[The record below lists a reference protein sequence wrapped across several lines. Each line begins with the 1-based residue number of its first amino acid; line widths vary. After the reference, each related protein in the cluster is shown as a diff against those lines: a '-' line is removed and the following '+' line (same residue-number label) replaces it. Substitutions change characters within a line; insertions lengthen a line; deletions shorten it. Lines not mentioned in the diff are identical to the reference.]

1 MKKIIL
7 SFILITAFGCLF
19 AQKNIEKSQSFEL
32 FEGYTKVIMLRN
44 NNTGLLEV
52 TKKDGISFTLFD
64 GARKKISSK
73 KLDLKKVPENLG
85 FSNVEGCYDIGGDFT
100 FFIFVIKE
108 NSEGKKM
115 PSLFRVIL
123 NGSTGDIKSED
134 VVTELNEYK
143 MSQGYGLVFGDVD
156 PPGIFVEKDPE
167 SDYYAVI
174 RYNTLDAE
182 TNNRIEVI
190 HYGPDHK
197 EIQRGKYVTPS
208 NKYKFTKYIGA
219 YVHKDNY
226 VLIGTYAFNTEKSG
240 GEEARYYVAQ
250 LNKGKTNF
258 VQKEL
263 AYTAFCK
270 KANGVFTF
278 NKVRNVVNMTIVQY
292 KGLTS
297 FGGILFQSIDPTTLQ
312 LEKPYTPDLSKLDEY
327 YTTKME
333 RKKSV
338 YSESSTPQGFFID
351 KTGNLTAM
359 YQYVIYKVQP
369 GQYGM
374 PAQIIATELMDI
386 GLVTMGPDGKVI
398 KSTMIPYA
406 TQRNGDKGTFSA
418 IDVKKG
424 KKGPFPFMGGTAWDW
439 CFGIDLISTETNDYL
454 LCNNLMANVDMP
466 ENEKPKMITAIKYT
480 NAMKYTLS
488 GPTPKKDYIFGTPEG
503 KKDGHYCNFSG
514 SDYNPTT
521 KIYATVVADLKDDKS
536 TVVWIKIE

>member
-1 MKKIIL
+1 MKN
-7 SFILITAFGCLF
+7 ILITLF
-19 AQKNIEKSQSFEL
+19 IIASCGYIFPQKNLEKSEAFEL

-64 GARKKISSK
+64 AARKKISSK

-85 FSNVEGCYDIGGDFT
+85 FSNIEGCYDIGGDFT

-108 NSEGKKM
+108 NTEGKKI
-115 PSLFRVIL
+115 PSLFRVIM

-134 VVTELNEYK
+134 VVAELNEYR

-182 TNNRIEVI
+182 TNNRIEII

-197 EIQRGKYVTPS
+197 EIQRGKYVTPN
-208 NKYKFTKYIGA
+208 NKYKFTKYLGA
-219 YVHKDNY
+219 YVHKDSY
-226 VLIGTYAFNTEKSG
+226 VLLGSYAFNTEKSG

-263 AYTAFCK
+263 VYTAYCK
-270 KANGVFTF
+270 KANAVFTY

-292 KGLTS
+292 KALTAMS
-297 FGGILFQSIDPTTLQ
+297 GIIFQSIDPTTLQ

-327 YTTKME
+327 YTAKME
-333 RKKSV
+333 RKKDI
-338 YSESSTPQGFFID
+338 YSESAAPQGFFID
-351 KTGNLTAM
+351 KAGNLTVM
-359 YQYVIYKVQP
+359 YQYIMFRVQQ

-374 PAQIIATELMDI
+374 PSQIVSTNLMDI
-386 GLVTMGPDGKVI
+386 GLVTLSPEGKVL
-398 KSTMIPYA
+398 KTAMIPYN
-406 TQRNGDKGTFSA
+406 TIRNGDKGTFSA

-439 CFGIDLISTETNDYL
+439 CFGIDMISTETNDYL
-454 LCNNLMANVDMP
+454 FCNNLVANVDMP
-466 ENEKPKMITAIKYT
+466 ENEKPKLINAIKYT
-480 NAMKYTLS
+480 NAMKYTVGS
-488 GPTPKKDYIFGTPEG
+488 SPVKKDYIFGAPDG

-521 KIYATVVADLKDDKS
+521 KTYATVVADLKDDKS
-536 TVVWIKIE
+536 KVVWFKLD